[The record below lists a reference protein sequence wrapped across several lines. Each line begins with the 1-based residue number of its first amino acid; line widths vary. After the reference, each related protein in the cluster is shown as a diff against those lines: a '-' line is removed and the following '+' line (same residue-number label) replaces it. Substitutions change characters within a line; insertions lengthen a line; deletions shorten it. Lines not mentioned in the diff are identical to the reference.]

1 VLQETRQLSVP
12 GVATLSH
19 AAMPLE
25 AGAGQAVHDVVPHEL
40 TLVLSTHTPAQRW
53 YPGLQAVPHVFD
65 VHVAT
70 AFGSAGV
77 AHVMHPPAEV
87 PHAVMSSLEKH
98 PLVPMHMCVPAPQTG
113 PQVAFVHAVPVG
125 HGVQSVPS
133 FVPQVSDELLLTQT
147 PLQRCQPVLQ
157 SGTHV
162 LVAPLQ
168 VTLPL
173 SGAVHARQLVPH
185 ELMLLLLL
193 VTQVRLA
200 PEPHT

>member
-1 VLQETRQLSVP
+1 MLQETRQLNVP
-12 GVATLSH
+12 GLATLSQ

-25 AGAGQAVHDVVPHEL
+25 VGAGQAVHDVAPHEL
-40 TLVLSTHTPAQRW
+40 VLVLATQTPAQRW
-53 YPGLQAVPHVFD
+53 NPALHAVPHVLD

-70 AFGSAGV
+70 AFGSEGV
-77 AHVMHPPAEV
+77 WHVMQPPAAV
-87 PHAVMSSLEKH
+87 PHCMMSSLGKH
-98 PLVPMHMCVPAPQTG
+98 PLVAGHMCVPAPQTT
-113 PQVAFVHAVPVG
+113 PHVAFVHAVPVG
-125 HGVQSVPS
+125 HGVQSTPSMVPH
-133 FVPQVSDELLLTQT
+133 VSDELLLTHT
-147 PLQRCQPVLQ
+147 PLHRCQPASQ

-185 ELMLLLLL
+185 ELTLLLLL